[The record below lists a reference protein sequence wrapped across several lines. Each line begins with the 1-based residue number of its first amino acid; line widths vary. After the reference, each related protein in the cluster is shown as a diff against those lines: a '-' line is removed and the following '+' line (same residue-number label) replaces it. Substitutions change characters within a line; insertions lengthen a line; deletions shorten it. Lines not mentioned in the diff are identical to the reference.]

1 MSEAQFTN
9 TLKNWIYHKLI
20 LSEKSKAY
28 QEDQK
33 KRNAAINLRSK
44 FTNFLNYPNKYSV
57 GQLAIMI
64 KRYEGLLEAVLPIPN
79 NPTYETSLVTL
90 QQLIKQA
97 QIFINHY
104 NLTL

>member
-1 MSEAQFTN
+1 MSEAQFAN

-20 LSEKSKAY
+20 LAEKSAAY
-28 QEDQK
+28 NQDK
-33 KRNAAINLRSK
+33 KKKNAANNLRIH

-64 KRYEGLLEAVLPIPN
+64 KRYEGLLEAVLPIPQ
-79 NPTYETSLVTL
+79 NPTYETSLATL
-90 QQLIKQA
+90 HQLIKQA

-104 NLTL
+104 NLTT